1 MLEER
6 AEDLPDRGVVVD
18 DEDGVPGGILPRI
31 LHGTE
36 LYYAR
41 VAESFREGMSLLAAI
56 GHLSLAV
63 TALVFGGRTHLARR
77 LAVLCFV
84 LFGWNFATLAS
95 HRLGGSAFSVFDA
108 AFTALSPPAVFEV
121 VLAFVGLARRHRIA
135 RALAWGLFGSLSASS
150 LGGLFSTAVLHWL
163 DEPSWAVVFVGGWVP
178 TLVFEVVLLSRHL
191 SRSLDQREKAR
202 ARTVLVAL
210 AVGGAFSMSDVAR
223 GLGLPL
229 PYLGALGTL
238 IAAALLA
245 TLAVRLELFD
255 RNVSARTTVYVL
267 GMIVAFVVA
276 YLVLFRVFAGSLAA
290 QVFATVVVTLLVV
303 AVARELAYAMAQ
315 SRERAQR
322 LTVLGR
328 FSAQM
333 AHDIKGPLTALLGA
347 VDVLDGAND
356 EKTRREFVQLAA
368 DQAKRIARIVDRYDR
383 MGRVE
388 PRKTTVRVNE
398 VAQRIARAHAVADVR
413 FADGDPECDADREL
427 IEGALENVVRNAVEA
442 TGTADAV
449 RVETECDVAGRAI
462 VFRVVDRGPGL
473 DARQLERA
481 FEDFFTTKPEGSG
494 LGLPFVRRVLL
505 AHGGD
510 VAMKSEPGS
519 GPGHG
524 TTVELRLPTR

>member
-1 MLEER
+1 
-6 AEDLPDRGVVVD
+6 
-18 DEDGVPGGILPRI
+18 
-31 LHGTE
+31 
-36 LYYAR
+36 
-41 VAESFREGMSLLAAI
+41 MSLLAAI

-63 TALVFGGRTHLARR
+63 TALAFGGRTPLSRR
-77 LAVLCFV
+77 LALLCFV
-84 LFGWNFATLAS
+84 LFGWNFTTVAS
-95 HRLGGSAFSVFDA
+95 HFLGGRPTFTVIDA
-108 AFTALSPPAVFEV
+108 VFTAMSPPAVFEV
-121 VLAFVGLARRHRIA
+121 VLAFVGAARRHRRA
-135 RALAWGLFGSLSASS
+135 RILAWSFFGALAVASL
-150 LGGLFSTAVLHWL
+150 LGFVSDGMLRWI
-163 DEPSWAVVFVGGWVP
+163 DGPGWAAFFLVGWAP

-223 GLGLPL
+223 GIGLPL

-315 SRERAQR
+315 TRERAQR

-347 VDVLDGAND
+347 VDVLEGADD
-356 EKTRREFVQLAA
+356 EAIRREFVQLAA
-368 DQAKRIARIVDRYDR
+368 DQARRIAGIVDRYDR

-388 PRKTTVRVNE
+388 PRKTTVRANE
-398 VAQRIARAHAVADVR
+398 VAQRIARTHGVADVKL
-413 FADGDPECDADREL
+413 ADGDPECDADRDLVES
-427 IEGALENVVRNAVEA
+427 ALENVVRNAVEA

-449 RVETECDVAGRAI
+449 RVETDSDVPGRAI
-462 VFRVVDRGPGL
+462 VFRVVDRGPGV
-473 DARQLERA
+473 DARQLERV

-494 LGLPFVRRVLL
+494 LGLPFVRRVML

-510 VAMKSEPGS
+510 VSMKSS
-519 GPGHG
+519 VLG
-524 TTVELRLPTR
+524 TIVELRLPTRSPGLSGPPG

>member
-1 MLEER
+1 
-6 AEDLPDRGVVVD
+6 
-18 DEDGVPGGILPRI
+18 
-31 LHGTE
+31 
-36 LYYAR
+36 
-41 VAESFREGMSLLAAI
+41 MSLLAAI

-63 TALVFGGRTHLARR
+63 TALVFGGRTRLSRR
-77 LAVLCFV
+77 LAILCFV
-84 LFGWNFATLAS
+84 LFGWNFTTLAS
-95 HRLGGSAFSVFDA
+95 HFIGGGATFTVLDA
-108 AFTALSPPAVFEV
+108 IFTALSPPAVLEV
-121 VLAFVGLARRHRIA
+121 VLAFVGAARKHRVA
-135 RALAWGLFGSLSASS
+135 RVVAWGFFGTLATASI
-150 LGGLFSTAVLHWL
+150 GGLLSGWMLRFI
-163 DEPSWAVVFVGGWVP
+163 DEPGWAAFFLIGWMP
-178 TLVFEVVLLSRHL
+178 TLIFEVVLLSRHL
-191 SRSLDQREKAR
+191 SGALDQREKAR
-202 ARTVLVAL
+202 TRTVLVAL
-210 AVGGAFSMSDVAR
+210 AVGGVFSMSDVAR
-223 GLGLPL
+223 SIGLPL

-276 YLVLFRVFAGSLAA
+276 YLVGFRVFAGSLAG
-290 QVFATVVVTLLVV
+290 QVFATLIVTVLVV
-303 AVARELAYAMAQ
+303 AVARELAIANAQ

-356 EKTRREFVQLAA
+356 EATRREFVQLAA
-368 DQAKRIARIVDRYDR
+368 DQAKRIAGIVDRYDR

-398 VAQRIARAHAVADVR
+398 VAQRIARAHGVSDVK

-427 IEGALENVVRNAVEA
+427 VESALENVVRNAVEA

-449 RVETECDVAGRAI
+449 RVETEMDGPGRAI
-462 VFRVVDRGPGL
+462 VLRVVDRGPGL
-473 DARQLERA
+473 DARQLERV

-494 LGLPFVRRVLL
+494 LGLAFVRRVLL

-510 VAMKSEPGS
+510 VAMKSS
-519 GPGHG
+519 TKG
-524 TTVELRLPTR
+524 TIVELRLPTQ

>member
-1 MLEER
+1 
-6 AEDLPDRGVVVD
+6 VF
-18 DEDGVPGGILPRI
+18 
-31 LHGTE
+31 
-36 LYYAR
+36 
-41 VAESFREGMSLLAAI
+41 ESFRDGMSLLAAI

-63 TALVFGGRTHLARR
+63 TALVFGGRTPLSRR
-77 LAVLCFV
+77 VAILCFV
-84 LFGWNFATLAS
+84 LFGWNFTTLAS
-95 HRLGGSAFSVFDA
+95 HLLGGGPTFTVLDA
-108 AFTALSPPAVFEV
+108 IFTALSPAAVLEV
-121 VLAFVGLARRHRIA
+121 VLAFVGAARRHRIA
-135 RALAWGLFGSLSASS
+135 RVLAWGFFGALAAASVVGLSSP
-150 LGGLFSTAVLHWL
+150 GVLQWI
-163 DEPSWAVVFVGGWVP
+163 DEPGWAAFFLVGWLP

-191 SRSLDQREKAR
+191 SRSIDQREKAR

-245 TLAVRLELFD
+245 TLAVRLQLFD
-255 RNVSARTTVYVL
+255 RNVSARTTIYVL
-267 GMIVAFVVA
+267 GMIVAFVVV
-276 YLVLFRVFAGSLAA
+276 YLVVFRVFAGSLAA
-290 QVFATVVVTLLVV
+290 LVFATMIVTLLVV

-347 VDVLDGAND
+347 VDVLEGADD
-356 EKTRREFVQLAA
+356 EATRREFGKLAA
-368 DQAKRIARIVDRYDR
+368 DQARRIAGIVDRYDR

-398 VAQRIARAHAVADVR
+398 VAQRIARAHGIADLKL
-413 FADGDPECDADREL
+413 AEGEPECDADREL
-427 IEGALENVVRNAVEA
+427 VESALENVVRNAIEA
-442 TGTADAV
+442 TKTADAV
-449 RVETECDVAGRAI
+449 RVETEKDGPGRAV
-462 VFRVVDRGPGL
+462 VFRVVDQGPGL
-473 DARQLERA
+473 DARQLERV
-481 FEDFFTTKPEGSG
+481 FEDFFTTKPDGSG
-494 LGLPFVRRVLL
+494 LGLAFVRRVLL

-510 VAMKSEPGS
+510 VSMKSSPK
-519 GPGHG
+519 G

>member
-1 MLEER
+1 
-6 AEDLPDRGVVVD
+6 VF
-18 DEDGVPGGILPRI
+18 
-31 LHGTE
+31 
-36 LYYAR
+36 
-41 VAESFREGMSLLAAI
+41 ESFRDGMSLLAAI

-63 TALVFGGRTHLARR
+63 TALVFGGRTPLSRR
-77 LAVLCFV
+77 LALLCFL
-84 LFGWNFATLAS
+84 LFGWNFTTVGS
-95 HRLGGSAFSVFDA
+95 HFFGGVPTFTVLDA
-108 AFTALSPPAVFEV
+108 VFTALSPAAVFEV
-121 VLAFVGLARRHRIA
+121 VLAFVGAARKHRIA
-135 RALAWGLFGSLSASS
+135 RALAWGLFGALSLAS
-150 LGGLFSTAVLHWL
+150 LGGFVSAGILRWI
-163 DEPSWAVVFVGGWVP
+163 DEPSWAAFFLVGWVP
-178 TLVFEVVLLSRHL
+178 TLAYEVVLLSRHL

-202 ARTVLVAL
+202 TRTVLVAL

-223 GLGLPL
+223 SIGLPM

-255 RNVSARTTVYVL
+255 RNVSTRTTVYVL

-276 YLVLFRVFAGSLAA
+276 YLVLFRIFAGSLAA
-290 QVFATVVVTLLVV
+290 QVFATVIVTLLVV

-315 SRERAQR
+315 SRERTQR

-347 VDVLDGAND
+347 VDVLEGADD

-368 DQAKRIARIVDRYDR
+368 DQARRIQGIVERYDR

-388 PRKTTVRVNE
+388 PRKTIVRVNE
-398 VAQRIARAHAVADVR
+398 VAQRIARAHGVADMKL
-413 FADGDPECDADREL
+413 AEGDPECDADREL
-427 IEGALENVVRNAVEA
+427 IESALENVVRNAVEA
-442 TGTADAV
+442 TGTADGV
-449 RVETECDVAGRAI
+449 RVETERDVSGRAI
-462 VFRVVDRGPGL
+462 LFRVVDRGPGL
-473 DARQLERA
+473 DPRQLERA

-510 VAMKSEPGS
+510 VSMKSS
-519 GPGHG
+519 GKG
-524 TTVELRLPTR
+524 TTVELRLPTQ

>member
-1 MLEER
+1 
-6 AEDLPDRGVVVD
+6 VF
-18 DEDGVPGGILPRI
+18 
-31 LHGTE
+31 
-36 LYYAR
+36 
-41 VAESFREGMSLLAAI
+41 ESFRDGMALLAAI

-63 TALVFGGRTHLARR
+63 TALAFGGRTPLSRR
-77 LAVLCFV
+77 LALLCFL
-84 LFGWNFATLAS
+84 LFGWNFTTVGS
-95 HRLGGSAFSVFDA
+95 HFLGGGPTFTVLDA
-108 AFTALSPPAVFEV
+108 VFTALSPAAVFEV
-121 VLAFVGLARRHRIA
+121 VLAFVGAARRHRTA
-135 RALAWGLFGSLSASS
+135 RVLAWTFF
-150 LGGLFSTAVLHWL
+150 GGLAAASLAGLLSDGMLRWI
-163 DEPSWAVVFVGGWVP
+163 DEPGWSAILLVGWVP
-178 TLVFEVVLLSRHL
+178 TLAYEVLLLSRYL
-191 SRSLDQREKAR
+191 ARALDQREKAR

-223 GLGLPL
+223 GLGLPM

-238 IAAALLA
+238 IAAALLT

-255 RNVSARTTVYVL
+255 RNVSTRTTVYVL

-290 QVFATVVVTLLVV
+290 QVFATVIVTLLVV
-303 AVARELAYAMAQ
+303 AVARELTYAMAQ
-315 SRERAQR
+315 SRERTQR

-347 VDVLDGAND
+347 VDVLEGADD
-356 EKTRREFVQLAA
+356 EATRREFGRLAA
-368 DQAKRIARIVDRYDR
+368 DQARRIAGIVDRYDR

-398 VAQRIARAHAVADVR
+398 VAQRVARAHGVADVR
-413 FADGDPECDADREL
+413 FAEGDPECDADREL
-427 IEGALENVVRNAVEA
+427 IESALENVVRNAVEA

-449 RVETECDVAGRAI
+449 RVETERDTPGRAI
-462 VFRVVDRGPGL
+462 LLRVVDRGPGL
-473 DARQLERA
+473 DARQLERV

-510 VAMKSEPGS
+510 VSMKSS
-519 GPGHG
+519 GKG
-524 TTVELRLPTR
+524 TTVELWLPTRSPSRSRSAG